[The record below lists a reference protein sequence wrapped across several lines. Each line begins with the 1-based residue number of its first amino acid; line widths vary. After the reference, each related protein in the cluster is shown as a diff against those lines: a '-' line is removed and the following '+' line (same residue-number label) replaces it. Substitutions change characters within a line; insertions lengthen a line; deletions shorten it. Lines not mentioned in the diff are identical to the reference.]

1 MCSENGGKG
10 KAITEVQVLSKDTE
24 DTASCRKDMEVD
36 SQDLLGNPV
45 NNQIYSLMT
54 DPAVQ
59 GQNALTCV
67 DLTPQMSIL
76 QAALTALG
84 QKEGLRK

>member
-1 MCSENGGKG
+1 MCSENRALGGGGKG

-24 DTASCRKDMEVD
+24 DTACWKDMEVD
-36 SQDLLGNPV
+36 SQDLLGASV
-45 NNQIYSLMT
+45 NDQIYSLMT

-67 DLTPQMSIL
+67 DLDPSDEHPTGC
-76 QAALTALG
+76 A
-84 QKEGLRK
+84 